1 MFSPAAERNKRSIQD
16 VLSPAL
22 PASGVLL
29 ELACGA
35 LQHACY
41 IAPYHPNII
50 WQPTDINPQA
60 LAHGAGIDRPG
71 NVLQPVHLDV
81 LAQPWP
87 VAQADIIY
95 SANLLHISPSEVPA
109 ALFRGAQRL
118 QVSEVF
124 IYGPF
129 IVDGDPTTES
139 NLRFDESLRARNSDW
154 GIRQLNDVQTTG
166 AYFRYQL
173 AKVTPMPAHNLLLQ
187 FTRIAQVAH

>member
-118 QVSEVF
+118 QAASVF

-129 IVDGDPTTES
+129 IIDGQPTAPG
-139 NLRFDESLRARNSDW
+139 NVHFDKDLRARNSDW
-154 GIRQLNDVQTTG
+154 GLRALSDIQTTAADYG
-166 AYFRYQL
+166 YRLVNA
-173 AKVTPMPAHNLLLQ
+173 TPMPANNLFLQ
-187 FTRIAQVAH
+187 FLRA